1 MCARALDAGFLTPDG
16 RAAQVRGQACL
27 HASLQHLI
35 EEHVQPDGCRMP
47 HGDGD
52 GGAWGQQGG
61 VGRPGKVA
69 ALRVPSAALSLS
81 SPLTPSLL
89 DAGYGAAPP
98 PWATAAGDAQVAQ
111 AATGVARPARSSHPS
126 GGVGG
131 AMAGGSDWVQEPLH
145 NLYFDGS
152 ALYRVDLSYCLQGGL
167 GW

>member
-1 MCARALDAGFLTPDG
+1 MCARALDAGFLTHDG

-47 HGDGD
+47 HGDGGGG

-61 VGRPGKVA
+61 VGRSGKMA

-89 DAGYGAAPP
+89 DAGSAAP
-98 PWATAAGDAQVAQ
+98 WAAAAAGEAQ
-111 AATGVARPARSSHPS
+111 AVVVARPARSSHPS
-126 GGVGG
+126 GGAGG
-131 AMAGGSDWVQEPLH
+131 AAAAGSDWVQEPLH

-152 ALYRVDLSYCLQGGL
+152 SLYRVDLSYCLQGGL